1 LHWPEY
7 FTGAADLHLRLWAM
21 PLISRRAFFL
31 TVAAAPAIAEA
42 NVSPV
47 VVELFTSE
55 GCSSCPPADRVL
67 TGLVTGE
74 IAPGIPVIALGEHV
88 DYWDELGWKDRF
100 SQHLFSER
108 QQWYSNVF
116 RGPYTP
122 QMIVDGVTEFVGS
135 EANKARAAVTAAS
148 KRAKASMSLQWGRS
162 LEVRIQPLPGTHS
175 TADVYFAITENDL
188 STDVGRGENHGR
200 VLRHDGVVRTWKRVG
215 VWRTGQQFSAHDTPE
230 VKPDWNQKQLAG
242 IAIAQDRESRRIL
255 AAASG
260 RSAL

>member
-1 LHWPEY
+1 
-7 FTGAADLHLRLWAM
+7 M
-21 PLISRRAFFL
+21 PLISRRGFFL
-31 TVAAAPAIAEA
+31 TVAAAPVLAEA

-55 GCSSCPPADRVL
+55 GCSSCPPADEVL
-67 TGLVTGE
+67 GRLIRGE
-74 IAPGIPVIALGEHV
+74 LAPGVPVIALGEHV

-100 SQHLFSER
+100 SQRLFSER

-116 RGPYTP
+116 RGPCTP

-135 EANKARAAVTAAS
+135 EADKARAAVTAAA
-148 KRAKASMSLQWGRS
+148 KREKASMNLKWGRS
-162 LEVRIQPLPGTHS
+162 LEIRIEPLPGTRS
-175 TADVYFAITENDL
+175 TADVYFAVTENGL

-215 VWRTGQQFSAHDTPE
+215 LWRTDQQFSAHDTPE
-230 VKPDWNQKQLAG
+230 VKPDWNHKQLAG
-242 IAIAQDRESRRIL
+242 IAIAQDRQSRRII

-260 RSAL
+260 RSAQ